1 MRPVC
6 VTTPLTPHRDLD
18 RGSLASLSAYI
29 QAGARREDAIEGAA
43 IVCDVTV
50 ASASKENGCCVPKPP
65 LQIAAVSAQAP
76 RGLIAP
82 PPPPAPCPLI
92 RARTE
97 AKARTEARR
106 MERTTR
112 RDAREV
118 RITQLTESERK
129 TKRALLAA
137 RDRFRVA
144 ELAAEDARLKA
155 RDVNDG
161 KDAALARSSRALAVG
176 VGDIACLTASLNE
189 AEARCVAL
197 EAENVDAALRVEEAN
212 AAREAAIATRGRVA
226 RYAGT

>member
-18 RGSLASLSAYI
+18 RGSLGSLRPYI
-29 QAGARREDAIEGAA
+29 KARARREDAIEGAA

-92 RARTE
+92 RTRTE

-118 RITQLTESERK
+118 RITQLPNLS
-129 TKRALLAA
+129 A
-137 RDRFRVA
+137 R
-144 ELAAEDARLKA
+144 
-155 RDVNDG
+155 
-161 KDAALARSSRALAVG
+161 RSGRCSPREIG
-176 VGDIACLTASLNE
+176 SASLNSPPKTR
-189 AEARCVAL
+189 ASR
-197 EAENVDAALRVEEAN
+197 R
-212 AAREAAIATRGRVA
+212 AT
-226 RYAGT
+226 